1 MSGFADSL
9 PCFVK
14 FGNIKLI
21 SVVSSSNQS
30 HGNEK
35 NSPPTEHK
43 ESRTIQQTNK
53 RNLEPTTAAG
63 AAAEE
68 VTQPAARIPQTTA
81 RVIALSEDSIQKMV
95 GNNILIKG
103 LLPVKSSSRSRVLAR
118 LVIPFLPTKGK
129 TCNRMDEKLIRWII
143 PRARRNKWR
152 MDADGSVMITVVV
165 SFDCGL
171 DHNEIN
177 ILYNAMK

>member
-1 MSGFADSL
+1 MNLSGFADSL

-43 ESRTIQQTNK
+43 ESRTIQQANK
-53 RNLEPTTAAG
+53 RNLEPITAAG
-63 AAAEE
+63 AAAED
-68 VTQPAARIPQTTA
+68 VIQTAAAARIPQTTA
-81 RVIALSEDSIQKMV
+81 RVIALSEASIQKMV
-95 GNNILIKG
+95 GYNILIKG
-103 LLPVKSSSRSRVLAR
+103 LLPVKSFSRSRVLAR
-118 LVIPFLPTKGK
+118 LAIPFLPTKGK
-129 TCNRMDEKLIRWII
+129 ICNRMDEKLIRWII

-152 MDADGSVMITVVV
+152 MDADGSVMTY
-165 SFDCGL
+165 CGL
-171 DHNEIN
+171 DPVIQ
-177 ILYNAMK
+177 